1 MSTQKWSVNSAGKF
15 LIMYQNLGKFLGFK
29 VPVLFIKPILQKMP
43 LNVTEAEE
51 HHNHLEIANLRDRNK
66 ETMM

>member
-1 MSTQKWSVNSAGKF
+1 
-15 LIMYQNLGKFLGFK
+15 MYQNLGKFLVFK